1 LLATNVND
9 TAGLLDKRGTFR
21 FITVIAQT
29 RRPLQAIVAHDL
41 RFANPSQRHLNQTP
55 CTLSNLR
62 PPPRT
67 GAIVWPKQ
75 TMKQLCKLL
84 APLVIAA
91 GLVGCIAAPI
101 AMTPQTEQRLNA
113 QPPVRFLLT
122 FDDGPSASSFWN
134 PTLTVL
140 DSLAQNPLQPDIKA
154 VFFVQTRASR
164 AGGSEIGHQVMRR
177 EHAEG
182 HVIGFHTATP
192 GHSNHRSLDDQAL
205 EQSLANG
212 SADIAVITGVLP
224 SLLRPPFW
232 NYDKRTFAAYRQHGL
247 HVLLT
252 DLSANDG
259 KIWGFNA
266 SPRRRSH
273 MLRSMSEVRERIA
286 QGELPVVDGVIPV
299 VVTFHDLNRYTAR
312 HAREYLQILLDS
324 ARETGVKVAQKP
336 FYDDTASLQRAALAR
351 TVRDSSQPVQL
362 PGLWNWIWSGDSR

>member
-1 LLATNVND
+1 
-9 TAGLLDKRGTFR
+9 
-21 FITVIAQT
+21 
-29 RRPLQAIVAHDL
+29 
-41 RFANPSQRHLNQTP
+41 
-55 CTLSNLR
+55 
-62 PPPRT
+62 
-67 GAIVWPKQ
+67 
-75 TMKQLCKLL
+75 MKQLYKLL
-84 APLVIAA
+84 APLVLAT

-101 AMTPQTEQRLNA
+101 AMTPQTEQRLTA
-113 QPPVRFLLT
+113 QPPIRFLLT

-140 DSLAQNPLQPDIKA
+140 DSLAQNPLQPHIKA

-164 AGGSEIGHQVMRR
+164 AGGSEIGREVMRR
-177 EHAEG
+177 EQAEG

-212 SADIAVITGVLP
+212 SADIAAITGAAPV
-224 SLLRPPFW
+224 LLRPPFW
-232 NYDKRTFAAYRQHGL
+232 SYDKRTFAAYQRHGL
-247 HVLLT
+247 HMLLT

-286 QGELPVVDGVIPV
+286 QGQLPVVDGVIPV

-324 ARETGVKVAQKP
+324 ARETGVTVAQKP
-336 FYDDTASLQRAALAR
+336 FYDDTAALQRAALAR
-351 TVRDSSQPVQL
+351 TVRDSSQPEQL